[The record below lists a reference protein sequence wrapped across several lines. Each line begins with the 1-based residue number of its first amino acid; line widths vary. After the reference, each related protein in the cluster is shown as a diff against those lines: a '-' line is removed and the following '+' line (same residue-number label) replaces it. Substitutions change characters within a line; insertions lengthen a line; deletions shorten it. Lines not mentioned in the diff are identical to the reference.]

1 LISVQWLYGER
12 ETFWQSELKLDFN
25 SSSSEPRLSIAK
37 SSTALYVG
45 LSCIACIICPSYIDI
60 MTSNTPIDP
69 SLPLSGGES
78 SFHPRGSNKAPV
90 KFGVLTISD
99 RASAGIY
106 KDDSGPEIVKFFH
119 EAIKSKWEAVYKVI
133 PDEKHLIQSELI
145 RMADEEDCCL
155 IVTTGGTGP
164 AKRDVTPEATESIC
178 DRMMAGYAEQMRAIS
193 LKVVPTAVLSR
204 QTAGL
209 RGDTLIINL
218 PGKPKA
224 IRETIDEVFVSIP
237 ACISIMKEDVYIET
251 YDDVVCAF
259 RPGMKKKMGETAPMP
274 DSASVEDD
282 GRFINGI
289 TSSPLDIGAIV
300 NSVGDP
306 SCGAIS
312 SFVGTTRDTFQG
324 KRVIKLEY
332 EAYIPMAMKKLREI
346 CEIAASRWDIHRMS
360 IFHRTGVVPVKEAS
374 VVIAVSS
381 AHRKESLE
389 CCSWAIDELKA
400 TVPIWKKE
408 FFEGGEVWKENQESR
423 ERLLLAASNA
433 GNT

>member
-1 LISVQWLYGER
+1 MG
-12 ETFWQSELKLDFN
+12 TKSEV
-25 SSSSEPRLSIAK
+25 
-37 SSTALYVG
+37 ALR
-45 LSCIACIICPSYIDI
+45 
-60 MTSNTPIDP
+60 
-69 SLPLSGGES
+69 GGES
-78 SFHPRGSNKAPV
+78 SFHPTKGSNGRRV
-90 KFGVLTISD
+90 KLGVLTVSD

-106 KDDSGPEIVKFFH
+106 QDDSGPEIIKFFH
-119 EAIKSKWEAVYKVI
+119 EAIKSEWEAVYKVI
-133 PDEKHLIQSELI
+133 PDEADLIRSELV

-164 AKRDVTPEATESIC
+164 AKRDVTPEATESVC
-178 DRMMAGYAEQMRAIS
+178 DRMMPGYAEQMRAIS

-237 ACISIMKEDVYIET
+237 ACVSIMKEDVYIET
-251 YDDVVCAF
+251 YDEVVKAF
-259 RPGMKKKMGETAPMP
+259 RPGVKKAKKEDGTHEGSNGGHRHHDGENDGAAEGTFVET
-274 DSASVEDD
+274 SADGRIATGISSARLDVAGILTSVE
-282 GRFINGI
+282 
-289 TSSPLDIGAIV
+289 
-300 NSVGDP
+300 DP

-332 EAYIPMAMKKLREI
+332 EAYVPMAMKELRKL
-346 CEIAASRWDIHRMS
+346 CDVAMGRWDVHRMA
-360 IFHRTGVVPVKEAS
+360 IWHKTGECPVKEAS

-381 AHRKESLE
+381 AHRRAALE
-389 CCSWAIDELKA
+389 ACAWAIDELKA

-408 FFEGGEVWKENQESR
+408 FFEGGEVWKENAESR
-423 ERLLLAASNA
+423 KLMLM
-433 GNT
+433 GPP

>member
-1 LISVQWLYGER
+1 MSAP
-12 ETFWQSELKLDFN
+12 N
-25 SSSSEPRLSIAK
+25 A
-37 SSTALYVG
+37 STPALH
-45 LSCIACIICPSYIDI
+45 
-60 MTSNTPIDP
+60 
-69 SLPLSGGES
+69 GGES
-78 SFHPRGSNKAPV
+78 SFHPGKGSNAKAV
-90 KFGVLTISD
+90 KFGVLTVSD

-106 KDDSGPEIVKFFH
+106 SDDSGPEILKFFH

-133 PDEKHLIQSELI
+133 PDEAELIRSELI

-164 AKRDVTPEATESIC
+164 AKRDVTPEATEEVC
-178 DRMMAGYAEQMRAIS
+178 DRMMPGYAEQMRAIS

-237 ACISIMKEDVYIET
+237 ACVSIMKEDVYIET
-251 YDDVVCAF
+251 YDEVVRAF
-259 RPGMKKKMGETAPMP
+259 RPGAKKKVEDVGGVGGVSGVSGVSGVGDGARETH
-274 DSASVEDD
+274 VEDD
-282 GRFINGI
+282 GRIKTGM
-289 TSSPLDIGAIV
+289 SSVPLDIAGIMA
-300 NSVGDP
+300 SVEDA

-324 KRVIKLEY
+324 KKVMKLEY
-332 EAYIPMAMKKLREI
+332 EAYVPMAMKKLREL
-346 CEIAASRWDIHRMS
+346 CETAAARWDVKKMTIY
-360 IFHRTGVVPVKEAS
+360 HRTGHVPVKEAS

-381 AHRKESLE
+381 PHRRDSLE
-389 CCSWAIDELKA
+389 CCAWAIDELKA

-408 FFEGGEVWKENQESR
+408 FFEGGEVWKENEESR
-423 ERLLLAASNA
+423 AMMMR
-433 GNT
+433 GH